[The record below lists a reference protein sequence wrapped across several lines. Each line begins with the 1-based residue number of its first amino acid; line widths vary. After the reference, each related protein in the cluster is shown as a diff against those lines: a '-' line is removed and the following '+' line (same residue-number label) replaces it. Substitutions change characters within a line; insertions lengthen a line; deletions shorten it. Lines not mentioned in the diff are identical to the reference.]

1 MKQKKGFSLVEL
13 LIVIGIIA
21 VLGGVMLTQF
31 SSSTESALATS
42 CLNNMRSLCNAV
54 LARASRDGY
63 YPSAGPF
70 KYLELDQR
78 SEHFNEELWYQ
89 GWVGFASG
97 NQEVSCYYDSSS
109 GDELQNYAITNGTI
123 WRAMGGARSAYVC
136 PSHTKHCKRGKR
148 PTPAWSYAMNS
159 FFGWNSSAVKRA
171 AGDTG
176 GRRAYGS
183 GNLSFRY
190 SSSPTTRKRP
200 AERVLLFAEIPFM
213 ENGVQQPDYSTGAD
227 TSNDAVLQY
236 QNDDGGVEK
245 YNKPTDGAAEAIGF
259 NHKSG
264 NDYSA
269 HVAFADGHCVK
280 LLLPRGG
287 NIGELQALTSWL
299 CTGQDYTFNGS
310 RYEKVEE

>member
-1 MKQKKGFSLVEL
+1 
-13 LIVIGIIA
+13 
-21 VLGGVMLTQF
+21 
-31 SSSTESALATS
+31 
-42 CLNNMRSLCNAV
+42 
-54 LARASRDGY
+54 
-63 YPSAGPF
+63 
-70 KYLELDQR
+70 
-78 SEHFNEELWYQ
+78 
-89 GWVGFASG
+89 
-97 NQEVSCYYDSSS
+97 
-109 GDELQNYAITNGTI
+109 
-123 WRAMGGARSAYVC
+123 
-136 PSHTKHCKRGKR
+136 
-148 PTPAWSYAMNS
+148 
-159 FFGWNSSAVKRA
+159 
-171 AGDTG
+171 
-176 GRRAYGS
+176 
-183 GNLSFRY
+183 
-190 SSSPTTRKRP
+190 
-200 AERVLLFAEIPFM
+200 M